1 MLGPMSNELKQRK
14 PMVTRKRA
22 VRPTDTSRP
31 DELKLMKLVLK
42 RKLIL
47 IGIWQ

>member
-31 DELKLMKLVLK
+31 DELKCVLWSLVFKHHLG
-42 RKLIL
+42 L
-47 IGIWQ
+47 